1 MLNLSY
7 NSIKNN
13 RDDWEKINTSL
24 PKFDIDKI
32 IKNTKKNP
40 KWVHFG
46 SGNIFRGYIANI
58 GQELLNKGI
67 SDTGIIAVETFDY
80 EIIEKTYRPFDNLT
94 LVALMKNNGD
104 LKKKIIASVTE
115 SLKGNTQDRDYEVLK
130 DIFKKES
137 LQIVSFTITEKGYSI
152 KSLDG
157 NFLPV
162 IENDIN
168 TNINEA
174 KHTIS
179 LLISLLYERY
189 KNGAYNIALV
199 SMDNCSHNGE
209 KLKNTVI
216 TVADEYLKR
225 GKLEKEF
232 LIYLKDESKVSFPWS
247 MIDKITPRP
256 SQVVEEKLKKDG
268 IEGISPI
275 ITSKNTFI
283 APFVNAEIPEYLV
296 IEDKF
301 PNGRPPLN
309 KVGVFLT
316 DRETVNKTETM
327 KVTTCLNPLHTA
339 LAIYGCLLGY
349 NSIAEEMKD
358 EELIKLV
365 KKIGYEEGMPVVV
378 NPGII
383 QPEIFIKQVIEERL
397 PNPFIPDTPQRIA
410 TDTSQKIG
418 IRFGETIKSYVES
431 NSLDVKN
438 LVYIPLVL
446 AGWIR
451 YLLGVDDKLNN
462 FERSSDPMLEE
473 LSSKLKDIKVGNIS
487 SYNKNLKDILN
498 NDKLFGIDLY
508 KVDLAEKIEDMFLK
522 MIEGKDAVRNT
533 LKYYLNN

>member
-104 LKKKIIASVTE
+104 LKKKVIASVTE
-115 SLKGNTQDRDYEVLK
+115 SLKGNTQDIDYEVLK

-162 IENDIN
+162 IENDVN